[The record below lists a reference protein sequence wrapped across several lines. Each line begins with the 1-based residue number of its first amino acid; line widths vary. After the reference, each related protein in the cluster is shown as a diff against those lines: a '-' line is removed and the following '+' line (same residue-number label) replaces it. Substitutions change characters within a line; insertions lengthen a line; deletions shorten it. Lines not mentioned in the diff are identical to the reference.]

1 MAKAGKPGR
10 AQAVVLPALP
20 LVDGADLSALGVEP
34 SEDAA
39 ALAARAESAEAEF
52 DFIAADVLWRAALRR
67 APAAERLAR
76 TCELARFLV
85 ERYGQFTEVAVWLDD
100 ADFAPEAYEGPAF
113 RALAA
118 LCARAA
124 AETQHPRSAALD
136 AALAL
141 HGEADALYR
150 HAARLQR
157 SGDGDAA
164 LALLRA
170 HTSGLPAGGPAAAL
184 LRTLQAGADREWA
197 AAAAPIEAALARRD
211 LAAARTGLH
220 SIGAGRGHDGALRS
234 LQAKLADLEAE
245 LEAEALRGALDQ
257 ALDADDLAA
266 AMATAERL
274 CAASG
279 CSEADRRTRDNLR
292 LRLRARRRAED
303 LVTAAAMVDDEAQVR
318 ALLALLDAEDG
329 EIPPALRPRWQVLRL
344 ALTAADAD
352 TLAPLAKGVLAL
364 EALIAAERDDDFDA
378 GAAALER
385 LPGALRELAPA
396 RKVAQRLEDYRTSL
410 QQAQE
415 EALVDAARTKLQARE
430 PQEARALLRELP
442 DSRSPAARAMR
453 DEIDAYEAREVRREK
468 LWSEL
473 QRLEREGHLFAVR
486 RALQAWRTSDPEGA
500 QIAGTLDA
508 RVQERA
514 RQELL
519 AAPVPPFNLRF
530 DDAAK
535 ATGVA
540 GGRLVAV
547 CNRLWLWINPE
558 TRGLSP
564 FELPAPYAFDGKL
577 ATQIGAKGA
586 RARAVGSSRGRL
598 VAVEAEVGGRPEVVQ
613 GRPLV
618 EFTRGDAQIVSAELL
633 PDADQL
639 ILLVRPQGEAATALV
654 RVDADSFEIISWTRP
669 RPALMSAVGVA
680 NDPTGVLALTTLE
693 ARRKRAYAL
702 GRLDGAGRTRA
713 EIEEGD
719 LGEALAG
726 LRRAIA
732 WPEQDRLYA
741 SWQGMDPFDPER
753 TIDEPSLLVLRGD
766 KLVFCSAELRRR
778 FATKAALVID
788 HAWTLDRA
796 NGRLWFAALPRGDQ
810 GPGPASLV
818 GVDARSLRPD
828 APVTLDGVERVL
840 GVHGLD
846 DGAVAFCLLQGGG
859 HALASLRRND
869 GEIAL
874 TIDRLPV

>member
-10 AQAVVLPALP
+10 TQAVVLPALP
-20 LVDGADLSALGVEP
+20 SVDSGDLEALGVEP

-39 ALAARAESAEAEF
+39 ALAARAEAAETEF
-52 DFIAADVLWRAALRR
+52 DFMAADVLWRAALRR
-67 APAAERLAR
+67 APVAERLSR
-76 TCELARFLV
+76 SCDLARFLV

-100 ADFAPEAYEGPAF
+100 ASFAPEAQEGPTF
-113 RALAA
+113 RVLAA

-124 AETQHPRSAALD
+124 AETQHPRSLTLD
-136 AALAL
+136 AALAAR
-141 HGEADALYR
+141 GEAEALYR
-150 HAARLQR
+150 HAMRLQ
-157 SGDGDAA
+157 SAGDVEAA
-164 LALLRA
+164 LALLRTHA
-170 HTSGLPAGGPAAAL
+170 ASLPVDGPAAAM
-184 LRTLQAGADREWA
+184 LRSLQVDADRQWGA
-197 AAAAPIEAALARRD
+197 MAAPIEAALARRD
-211 LAAARTGLH
+211 LQAAVEGMRAL
-220 SIGAGRGHDGALRS
+220 GAGRGHDGAMRS
-234 LQAKLADLEAE
+234 LQARLADLEAE
-245 LEAEALRGALDQ
+245 LRAEALRAELDR
-257 ALDADDLAA
+257 ALDADDLVEAGA
-266 AMATAERL
+266 IADRL
-274 CAASG
+274 CAAPGS
-279 CSEADRRTRDNLR
+279 SDADRRTRDNLR
-292 LRLRARRRAED
+292 LRLRAKRRAEE
-303 LVTAAAMVDDEAQVR
+303 LQAAIAIADDEAQIR
-318 ALLALLDAEDG
+318 ALLALQDADDAE
-329 EIPPALRPRWQVLRL
+329 IPQVLRPRWQVLRL
-344 ALTAADAD
+344 ACTAADAEA
-352 TLAPLAKGVLAL
+352 LAPLAKGLLAL
-364 EALIAAERDDDFDA
+364 EALVAAERDDDLEA
-378 GAAALER
+378 AAAALER
-385 LPGALRELAPA
+385 LPATLRDLPPA
-396 RKVAQRLEDYRTSL
+396 RKVSQRIEEYRTTL

-415 EALVDAARTKLQARE
+415 EALVDAARAMLQAGE

-442 DSRSPAARAMR
+442 DARSPAARAMR
-453 DEIDAYEAREVRREK
+453 DEIDAYEARDARREK
-468 LWSEL
+468 LWAEL
-473 QRLEREGHLFAVR
+473 QRLEREGRLFAVR
-486 RALQAWRTSDPEGA
+486 RALHAWRQSDPEGA
-500 QIAGTLDA
+500 GVAEALEA

-514 RQELL
+514 RQELFST
-519 AAPVPPFNLRF
+519 PVPPFNLRF

-564 FELPAPYAFDGKL
+564 FELPSTYAFDGRV
-577 ATQIGAKGA
+577 ATRIGAKGA
-586 RARAVGSSRGRL
+586 RARALGSSRGRL

-618 EFTRGDAQIVSAELL
+618 ELTRGDAQIVSAELL

-639 ILLVRPQGEAATALV
+639 ILLVRPQGETATALV
-654 RVDADSFEIISWTRP
+654 RVDADSFEIIHWSRP
-669 RPALMSAVGVA
+669 KPALMSAVGVA
-680 NDPTGVLALTTLE
+680 HDPTGVLALTTPE

-713 EIEEGD
+713 EIDQGD

-778 FATKAALVID
+778 FATKSLLTID

-796 NGRLWFAALPRGDQ
+796 NGRLWFAALPRADQ

-828 APVTLDGVERVL
+828 EPVTLEGVERVL

-859 HALASLRRND
+859 HALARLQRTD